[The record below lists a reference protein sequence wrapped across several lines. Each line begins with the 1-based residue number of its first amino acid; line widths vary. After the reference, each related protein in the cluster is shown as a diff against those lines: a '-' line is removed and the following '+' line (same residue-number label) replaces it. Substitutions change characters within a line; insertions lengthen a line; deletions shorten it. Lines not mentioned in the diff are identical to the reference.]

1 MYDIE
6 HISAGTLCLGI
17 QQQGGA
23 VTEQPDERDAVD
35 EVLAQWSQRRPGLDV
50 SAMGVV
56 GRVQRAGHLLG
67 AAIASNLA
75 SVNLEPWE
83 FDVLATLRRAG
94 ELTAGELTRASMVT
108 SGAMT
113 NRVDRLIQRGL
124 VARRP
129 NPQSRRAVLIDLTDD
144 GRAVVD
150 EALIGHIGNLDALAA
165 YLSESERR
173 QLAALLKKLLIGL
186 GDTPPADV

>member
-1 MYDIE
+1 M
-6 HISAGTLCLGI
+6 
-17 QQQGGA
+17 
-23 VTEQPDERDAVD
+23 TEQPDERDAVD